1 MLTREWFEYAPTPYK
16 KETKKIKSKRIKNA
30 LQTDLAIFA
39 IDQGTDLRQR
49 FNWFYKCIKLYLI

>member
-1 MLTREWFEYAPTPYK
+1 MLIREWFEYAITPYK
-16 KETKKIKSKRIKNA
+16 KETKKIKSKRIKK
-30 LQTDLAIFA
+30 LQTDLAISA